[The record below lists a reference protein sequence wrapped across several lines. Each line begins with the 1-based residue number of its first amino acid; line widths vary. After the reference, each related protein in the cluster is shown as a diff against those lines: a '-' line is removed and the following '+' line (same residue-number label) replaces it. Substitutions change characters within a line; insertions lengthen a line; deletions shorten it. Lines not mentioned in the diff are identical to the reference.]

1 MTDSTN
7 DHMSKAVRNPDGTF
21 ARGPGRVRGS
31 KNRVSRE
38 ALEKV
43 KQLSGQAFEKLEENL
58 ERGDMRAV
66 EYILNRVLPA
76 GRALEIDA
84 SAEGIRDH
92 LEHGD
97 LSESEARA
105 VASVVE
111 KLHRLERLEI
121 LEERLNQLQA
131 LLEGGS
137 VQ

>member
-1 MTDSTN
+1 MTDATDS
-7 DHMSKAVRNPDGTF
+7 HMSKAVRNPDGTF

-58 ERGDMRAV
+58 QRGDMRAV

-84 SAEGIRDH
+84 TAEGIRDH

-97 LSESEARA
+97 FSESEARA